1 MFADTGE
8 SETVFA
14 PVIQAGIEAFK
25 VSHGVTAVSTSPCMS
40 LDGDRI
46 LTFPSGIQFLP
57 FYPQSALRRGKKKPF
72 VFR

>member
-25 VSHGVTAVSTSPCMS
+25 VSRSVTAVSTSPCMS
-40 LDGDRI
+40 LDVEEV
-46 LTFPSGIQFLP
+46 LTFPSGIQFLL
-57 FYPQSALRRGKKKPF
+57 FYPHSAFRKKGF
-72 VFR
+72 SGLDE